1 MSISSKIAL
10 AMSADGASFEE
21 VHINLEKIVDKFAIE
36 FTEWVNKTENRLG
49 YYETKNEWYHFDS
62 GKWITTSELL
72 EIYKKEKGL

>member
-21 VHINLEKIVDKFAIE
+21 VHNSLEKIIEEFAIGFAEWFWINKDKFYKGERDYYLE
-36 FTEWVNKTENRLG
+36 FK
-49 YYETKNEWYHFDS
+49 
-62 GKWITTSELL
+62 ELL